1 MTTIEYLGGLPG
13 RATINPIAASVQ
25 DDTLRLKHG
34 RLFGGWSYQVPL
46 TAIISVELTTVRE
59 IVARNHLPTT
69 VAAGLDQTQSGYLA
83 VAVSPSDNPATII
96 LRGPWADLTS
106 LRQAILQG
114 RMRAS
119 KQWRA

>member
-1 MTTIEYLGGLPG
+1 MAVEYVGGIPG
-13 RATINPIAASVQ
+13 RAAVSPIVASVQ

-46 TAIISVELTTVRE
+46 TAIISAELTTTQEVLE
-59 IVARNHLPTT
+59 GSHLPDA
-69 VAAGLDQTQSGYLA
+69 VAAGLDQPQERFLA
-83 VAVSPSDNPATII
+83 VAVPAGDHSTTII
-96 LRGPWADLTS
+96 LRGPWATLSD

-119 KQWRA
+119 KQWHA

>member
-1 MTTIEYLGGLPG
+1 MTAIEYIGGLPG
-13 RATINPIAASVQ
+13 RSAISPIAASVQ
-25 DDTLRLKHG
+25 DETLRLKHG

-46 TAIISVELTTVRE
+46 TAIISVELTTVQE
-59 IVARNHLPTT
+59 IVGGNHLPPAI
-69 VAAGLDQTQSGYLA
+69 AAGLDQAEAGFLA
-83 VAVSPSDNPATII
+83 VAVPPNDHPTTII

>member
-1 MTTIEYLGGLPG
+1 MTAIEYLGGLPG

-46 TAIISVELTTVRE
+46 AAIISVELTTVRE
-59 IVARNHLPTT
+59 IVAGNHLPPT
-69 VAAGLDQTQSGYLA
+69 VVAGLDQSQLGYLA
-83 VAVSPSDNPATII
+83 VAVQPSDKPATII
-96 LRGPWADLTS
+96 LRGPWADLAS
-106 LRQAILQG
+106 LRQSVLQG
-114 RMRAS
+114 RMRAA